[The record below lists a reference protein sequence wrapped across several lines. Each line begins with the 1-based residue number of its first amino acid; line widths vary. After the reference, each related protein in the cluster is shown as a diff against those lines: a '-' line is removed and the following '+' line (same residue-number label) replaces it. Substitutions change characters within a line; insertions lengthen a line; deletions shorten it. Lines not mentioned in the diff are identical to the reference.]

1 MISILKHRASSQNQ
15 SEIEVAKLDQ
25 KLHKMRRES
34 STLNDKGV
42 LPSISS
48 NPPKKVTFYFGYVRN
63 VSYIRFR
70 ITINFI
76 ELYTLN

>member
-1 MISILKHRASSQNQ
+1 MISVLKHRASNKND
-15 SEIEVAKLDQ
+15 SEIEAAKLNQ

-48 NPPKKVTFYFGYVRN
+48 NPPKKVTFYCGYVKN
-63 VSYIRFR
+63 LPYINYKNNHK
-70 ITINFI
+70 T
-76 ELYTLN
+76 